1 MTTVFKTKS
10 QLREESVKAL
20 KEFLRKGGQIE
31 VVKAKSSNGSR
42 TWMKR

>member
-1 MTTVFKTKS
+1 MTIVSKTKS
-10 QLREESVKAL
+10 QLREESAKAL
-20 KEFLRKGGQIE
+20 KEFLRKGGNIE